1 VAKKVET
8 KNKVI
13 IEETQNNGENQ
24 EDTSNDVKKIGFSA
38 FKGLKK
44 EKGDN
49 PLDMLLHIP
58 MKVIVEL
65 GRTTMKIKDILEMG
79 PGSIIELDKLS
90 GEPVDILLNDRLIA
104 KGEVVVIDENFGIR
118 ITDVAVEKKEE
129 VLADANS

>member
-1 VAKKVET
+1 VAKKVEI

-24 EDTSNDVKKIGFSA
+24 EDTSNDVKKVGFPA

-44 EKGDN
+44 EKADN
-49 PLDMLLHIP
+49 PLDMLLNIP

-65 GRTTMKIKDILEMG
+65 GIKPMKIKDILELG

-90 GEPVDILLNDRLIA
+90 GEPVDILVNDRMIA

-118 ITDVAVEKKEE
+118 ITDVTVEKKDEM
-129 VLADANS
+129 LADANS